1 MQMWNAESLSLTEMR
16 EFVQASHQIEFNGQS
31 RQQIYGWVQQTL
43 VQQEYF
49 RQRKK
54 HRGVIRAY
62 LSKVTGLSLSQMTR
76 LIRQYRQNGRIAAS
90 YRRHRFSR
98 SYTDADIALLAEVDK
113 AHQWLSGAATKK
125 ILERERELFGNN
137 EFERVAEISVSHLY
151 NLRRSA
157 AYRKRAG
164 RYETTKP
171 TGVTIAQRRRPDP
184 RGRPGYLRVDTV
196 HQGDW
201 DGAKGVYHLNA
212 VDAVTQWEVVGC
224 TPRISEQY
232 LEPVLEAMLHQFPFP
247 ILGFHA
253 DNGSEFIN
261 RTVAKL
267 LNKLLVEEFTKSRPY
282 HSLDNALVESKNGAI
297 IRQHIGYGHIPAP
310 HADRIDQFY
319 RKYFNPYLNYH
330 RPCGFATVSVDR
342 RGKQKRIYQT
352 ADYRTPYDKLKSLP
366 NAEQYL
372 KQGVSLQQLDR
383 VAHALSHTEC
393 ARRMKRVKD
402 KLLRDCKIESP
413 LPPRF

>member
-1 MQMWNAESLSLTEMR
+1 MWNAESLSLTEMT
-16 EFVQASHQIEFNGQS
+16 EFVQASQQIEFNGQS
-31 RQQIYGWVQQTL
+31 RREIYAWVQQTL
-43 VQQEYF
+43 VEQEYF

-54 HRGVIRAY
+54 HRGVIRPY
-62 LSKVTGLSLSQMTR
+62 MSKMTGLSLPQITR

-90 YRRHRFSR
+90 YRRHRFPR
-98 SYTDADIALLAEVDK
+98 TYTDADIALLAEVDK
-113 AHQWLSGAATKK
+113 AHQWLSGPATKK
-125 ILERERELFGNN
+125 ILEREYEVFGKT
-137 EFERVAEISVSHLY
+137 EFECLAKISVSHLY

-157 AYRKRAG
+157 AYRNRAG
-164 RYETTKP
+164 HYQATQPTK
-171 TGVTIAQRRRPDP
+171 VSIAERRRPDP
-184 RGRPGYLRVDTV
+184 KGQPGYLRVDTV

-212 VDAVTQWEVVGC
+212 VDAVTQWEAVGC

-247 ILGFHA
+247 ILGFHT

-261 RTVAKL
+261 HTVAKL

-297 IRQHIGYGHIPAP
+297 IRKHIGYGHIPAP
-310 HADRIDQFY
+310 HAERIDQFY

-330 RPCGFATVSVDR
+330 RPCGFATVVADR
-342 RGKQKRIYQT
+342 RGKRKRTYPL
-352 ADYRTPYDKLKSLP
+352 ADYSTPYDKLKSLP
-366 NAEQYL
+366 DAGQYL
-372 KQGVSLQQLDR
+372 KQGVSFEQLDR
-383 VAHALSHTEC
+383 VAHAMSDTEC
-393 ARRMKRVKD
+393 AKRMKRAKE
-402 KLLRDCKIESP
+402 KLLRECKIESP